1 MEGTPG
7 LKVREQTGGKGHTWA
22 EGHRADRRKDTGK
35 RTQNTADRAQRAA
48 PRRGERQARQAVPNP
63 AARASQRTLRAP
75 SRAETEA
82 QAHTPEAA
90 QTPRAKSE
98 TPPQVTARP
107 CRGMWKSLSKEV
119 SSARGAERA
128 LQGVSRLHCG
138 LCNGQRQQWRERG
151 DARGH
156 GREGD
161 TEPRGPGVSL
171 PEQDVERGTVRRSL
185 ELKVLVRTPSCQY
198 TERQK

>member
-1 MEGTPG
+1 M
-7 LKVREQTGGKGHTWA
+7 
-22 EGHRADRRKDTGK
+22 
-35 RTQNTADRAQRAA
+35 
-48 PRRGERQARQAVPNP
+48 
-63 AARASQRTLRAP
+63 
-75 SRAETEA
+75 

-98 TPPQVTARP
+98 TPLQVTARP
-107 CRGMWKSLSKEV
+107 CRGVRKSLSKDV

-128 LQGVSRLHCG
+128 PRGITRLHRG
-138 LCNGQRQQWRERG
+138 LCNGQRQQRRERG

-171 PEQDVERGTVRRSL
+171 PEQDVDQGTMRRSL
-185 ELKVLVRTPSCQY
+185 ELKVLVRTRSCQY